1 MGSTDL
7 TLSLCFPARDGW
19 SAEDPGP
26 RRVPCSSWCCESG
39 RRQSENGYFTT
50 PGWHRTTLRPP
61 AGEERRFP
69 RTDGHTAR
77 GSTASL
83 PLPPAQTCKGNQ
95 VLNSYL
101 GTSLPRQSEIEVRP
115 LNISAGL
122 APRRPAS
129 LRGAGQSCRSFW
141 QWVVGSCG
149 VSTAPACSTCSPADT
164 SWRVVL

>member
-1 MGSTDL
+1 MA
-7 TLSLCFPARDGW
+7 PHHA
-19 SAEDPGP
+19 
-26 RRVPCSSWCCESG
+26 
-39 RRQSENGYFTT
+39 
-50 PGWHRTTLRPP
+50 
-61 AGEERRFP
+61 
-69 RTDGHTAR
+69 
-77 GSTASL
+77 STAGRGGAEVPQDGRAHGKGEHGLAASA
-83 PLPPAQTCKGNQ
+83 PAQTCKGNQ

-129 LRGAGQSCRSFW
+129 LRGAGQSCRGFW

-149 VSTAPACSTCSPADT
+149 VSTDPVCSTCSPADT